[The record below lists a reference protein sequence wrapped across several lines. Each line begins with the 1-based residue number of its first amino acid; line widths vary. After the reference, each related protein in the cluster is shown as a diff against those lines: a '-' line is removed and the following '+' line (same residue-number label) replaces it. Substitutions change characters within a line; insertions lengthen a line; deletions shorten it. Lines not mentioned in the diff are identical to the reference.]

1 MFRTLLVFI
10 VVCCF
15 AGCDSVYYYV
25 MFPSERIE
33 YTLVPNMQ
41 LMGGADSGLFR
52 LSDDKQSIVYDAKDY
67 KIELKYMTD
76 YQLNTFEFPDQS
88 KSGQFSTNPFT
99 YGDWV
104 DPDLGYV
111 PNRFTVFK
119 VTIYNYAGGKINF
132 DPENAVL
139 VTDRGDALA
148 CYGREEKGSRNYSME
163 AYFKRRKGTS
173 GIDDDVFESRM
184 GIVRR
189 TVHYLGKPIFRG
201 DVRDGL
207 IVFDPLVDEV
217 EQVKLTFKDFI
228 LGYDENNQASEFTTL
243 NFYFRREQF
252 EIPKAAGVVPGRS
265 METPE
270 DLFPPGAIPSGDLT
284 IAVKTT
290 NVSDVQQLF
299 QPMTE
304 YWRANTELSAKFLKT
319 NVNANDL
326 QKSNGL
332 IIVSDEGQMVLSQ
345 SDEDVT
351 AKFIQ
356 NGGFVIIDERSA
368 LAQSENWQTLNNFVL
383 NVGTILKN
391 DARFGKLPSD
401 HKIFSTWKQITTLP
415 PVDEQLITDDNR
427 ESRSTLWALFYKERP
442 VIIMSNRGYA
452 TAWGEFGPPESRAG
466 KNFEPHREL
475 LTNIVYYCYKT
486 GTNAQKQK

>member
-1 MFRTLLVFI
+1 MNRALI
-10 VVCCF
+10 VAIAVCCF
-15 AGCDSVYYYV
+15 AGCDSVYHYV
-25 MFPSERIE
+25 MFPSDRIE

-41 LMGGADSGLFR
+41 LMGNADSGKIR
-52 LSDDKQSIVYDAKDY
+52 LSDDKLTVIYDAKDY

-76 YQLNTFEFPDQS
+76 YQLNTFEFPEAS

-132 DPENAVL
+132 DPENAIL

-217 EQVKLTFKDFI
+217 EQVKLTIKDFI

-243 NFYFRREQF
+243 NFYFSREQF
-252 EIPKAAGVVPGRS
+252 ELPKSNGTVAGRS
-265 METPE
+265 IEAAV
-270 DLFPPGAIPSGDLT
+270 DLFPPGITPSGDMT

-290 NVSDVQQLF
+290 NVSDVTQLMK
-299 QPMTE
+299 PMSE
-304 YWRANTELSAKFLKT
+304 FFDQNTDI
-319 NVNANDL
+319 NATFIKSSIRNEDL
-326 QKSNGL
+326 DRSQIL
-332 IIVSDEGQMVLSQ
+332 LIVSDEGQVTLTQ
-345 SDEDVT
+345 SHEEAT
-351 AKFIQ
+351 ARFIQ
-356 NGGFVIIDERSA
+356 KGGFVIIDERSA

-401 HKIFSTWKQITTLP
+401 HKIFSTWKPITILP

-442 VIIMSNRGYA
+442 VIVMTNRGYA
-452 TAWGEFGPPESRAG
+452 TAWGEFGPPEMRVG
-466 KNFEPHREL
+466 KNYEPHREL
-475 LTNIVYYCYKT
+475 FTNIVYYGYKT
-486 GTNAQKQK
+486 GTNAKK

>member
-1 MFRTLLVFI
+1 MKRVIFTAII
-10 VVCCF
+10 VSF
-15 AGCDSVYYYV
+15 LAGCDSVYQYV

-33 YTLVPNMQ
+33 YTLMPNML
-41 LMGGADSGLFR
+41 LMGGAGSESIK
-52 LSDDKQSIVYDAKDY
+52 LSDDKQTIIYDAKDY

-76 YQLNTFEFPDQS
+76 YHLNNYEFPEQS
-88 KSGQFSTNPFT
+88 RSGQFSTNPFT

-132 DPENAVL
+132 DPENAIL

-207 IVFDPLVDEV
+207 IVFDPLAEEV
-217 EQVKLTFKDFI
+217 EQIKLTFKDFI

-243 NFYFRREQF
+243 NFYFTREQF
-252 EIPKAAGVVPGRS
+252 ELPKTAGTVAGRTMEAAV
-265 METPE
+265 
-270 DLFPPGAIPSGDLT
+270 DLFPPGAIPGGDIT
-284 IAVKTT
+284 VAVKTT
-290 NVSDVQQLF
+290 NVTAVDQLMR
-299 QPMTE
+299 PIAE
-304 YWRANTELSAKFLKT
+304 YWKQQTEFNATFIETSIQNRDLDRANVLM
-319 NVNANDL
+319 
-326 QKSNGL
+326 
-332 IIVSDEGQMVLSQ
+332 IVSDEGQVTLTQ
-345 SDEDVT
+345 SHEE
-351 AKFIQ
+351 AAARFIQ
-356 NGGFVIIDERSA
+356 KGGMVVIDERSS
-368 LAQSENWQTLNNFVL
+368 LSQSENWQTLNNFVL
-383 NVGTILKN
+383 NIGTILK
-391 DARFGKLPSD
+391 DEARFGRLPSD

-427 ESRSTLWALFYKERP
+427 DSRSTLWALFYKERP
-442 VIIMSNRGYA
+442 VIILTNRGYA
-452 TAWGEFGPPESRAG
+452 TAWGEFGPPEMRVG
-466 KNFEPHREL
+466 KNFESHREL
-475 LTNIVYYCYKT
+475 LTNIVYYGYKT
-486 GTNAQKQK
+486 GTNAK

>member
-1 MFRTLLVFI
+1 M
-10 VVCCF
+10 
-15 AGCDSVYYYV
+15 
-25 MFPSERIE
+25 
-33 YTLVPNMQ
+33 PNMQ
-41 LMGGADSGLFR
+41 LMGSAGNGSIK
-52 LSDDKQSIVYDAKDY
+52 LSDDKQTVIYDAKDY

-76 YQLNTFEFPDQS
+76 YQLNNYEFPEQS
-88 KSGQFSTNPFT
+88 RSGQFSTNPFT

-119 VTIYNYAGGKINF
+119 VTIYNYAGGKLNF
-132 DPENAVL
+132 DPENAIL

-207 IVFDPLVDEV
+207 IVFDPLADEV
-217 EQVKLTFKDFI
+217 EQIKLTIKDFI

-243 NFYFRREQF
+243 NFYFTREQF
-252 EIPKAAGVVPGRS
+252 ELPKTVGTVAGRT
-265 METPE
+265 METVV
-270 DLFPPGAIPSGDLT
+270 DLFPPGAIPGGDIT

-290 NVSDVQQLF
+290 NVTAVGQLMK
-299 QPMTE
+299 PISE
-304 YWRANTELSAKFLKT
+304 YWKQFTEFNATFIETQIQNRDLDRANILM
-319 NVNANDL
+319 
-326 QKSNGL
+326 
-332 IIVSDEGQMVLSQ
+332 IVSDEGQVTLTQ
-345 SDEDVT
+345 SHEEAT
-351 AKFIQ
+351 ARFIQ
-356 NGGFVIIDERSA
+356 KGGMVVIDERSS
-368 LAQSENWQTLNNFVL
+368 LSQSENWQTLNNFVL
-383 NVGTILKN
+383 NIGAILKN
-391 DARFGKLPSD
+391 EARFGRLPSD

-427 ESRSTLWALFYKERP
+427 DSRSTLWALFYRERP
-442 VIIMSNRGYA
+442 VIILTNRGYA
-452 TAWGEFGPPESRAG
+452 TAWGEFGPPEMRVG

-475 LTNIVYYCYKT
+475 LTNIVYYGYKT
-486 GTNAQKQK
+486 GTNAK